1 MSFDL
6 KVSVQQRAEQSPQQ
20 KKLNR
25 LIDKIEQQKISLATW
40 QNVQDEIQQHT
51 RQKLL
56 PIYRE
61 LHDVLF
67 EQLDQLWHVLHK
79 HEFSKADMQQ
89 LDESIAQRAQM
100 LKHSKMLS
108 NEQQQ
113 QVEQIHT
120 FYQQHAQQSLKKN
133 KKVQQLKVDQPENDE
148 QTAAFEDDFE
158 QYAAEQQQAREQAKQ
173 QRQQQKR
180 EQAEQMA
187 AQSLKTVYLK
197 IAAMIHPDREQ
208 DESKKVE
215 KTELFQQASQAYEH
229 QDLFY
234 LLKMQLQLE
243 QNKGV
248 GSKALSAEQVK
259 FYKLAL
265 DAQSQQLESQIDV
278 ILDSFQLAKKVK
290 AEHLHISDVYKAI
303 DADCAE
309 LKQQLKWE
317 KERLKHMKKVSGGR
331 DVVGAWGFIAT
342 SLCTAVLL
350 RGLE

>member
-6 KVSVQQRAEQSPQQ
+6 KVSLKQRAESSSQQ
-20 KKLNR
+20 QKLNR

-40 QNVQDEIQQHT
+40 QNAQAEIQQHT
-51 RQKLL
+51 RLKLM
-56 PIYRE
+56 PSYSE
-61 LHDVLF
+61 LHEILF
-67 EQLDQLWHVLHK
+67 QQLDQLWLLLQQ

-89 LDESIAQRAQM
+89 LDEKIAQLAQI
-100 LKHSKMLS
+100 LKRSKMLKD
-108 NEQQQ
+108 EQLKL
-113 QVEQIHT
+113 VKQIDT
-120 FYQQHAQQSLKKN
+120 FYQQHVQQSVKKN
-133 KKVQQLKVDQPENDE
+133 KKVGSVKFEQDE
-148 QTAAFEDDFE
+148 SSEQSAELEQDDFE

-173 QRQQQKR
+173 LRQQQKR

-208 DESKKVE
+208 DETKKEE
-215 KTELFQQASQAYEH
+215 KTELFQQASQAYEQ

-234 LLKMQLQLE
+234 LLKLQLQLE
-243 QNKGV
+243 ENKGV
-248 GSKALSAEQVK
+248 GVKELSAEQVK

-265 DAQSQQLESQIDV
+265 DAQSQQLESQIEE

-290 AEHLHISDVYKAI
+290 AEHVHISDVYKAI

-317 KERLKHMKKVSGGR
+317 KERLKHMKKLSGVEMLLGH
-331 DVVGAWGFIAT
+331 G
-342 SLCTAVLL
+342 VL
-350 RGLE
+350 

>member
-6 KVSVQQRAEQSPQQ
+6 KVSIQQRAEQSPQQ

-25 LIDKIEQQKISLATW
+25 LIDKIEQQKISLTTW
-40 QNVQDEIQQHT
+40 QNAQAEIQQHT

-56 PIYRE
+56 PVYSE
-61 LHDVLF
+61 LHAVLF
-67 EQLDQLWHVLHK
+67 QQLDQLWQVLHN

-120 FYQQHAQQSLKKN
+120 FYQQHAQQSAKKT
-133 KKVQQLKVDQPENDE
+133 KKVQQLKVDLPESDE
-148 QTAAFEDDFE
+148 QSSSIEDDFE

-173 QRQQQKR
+173 HRQQQKR

-197 IAAMIHPDREQ
+197 IAAMIHPDREK
-208 DESKKVE
+208 DESKKE
-215 KTELFQQASQAYEH
+215 AKTELFQQASQAYEQ

-234 LLKMQLQLE
+234 LLKLQLQLE
-243 QNKGV
+243 QNKGIGV
-248 GSKALSAEQVK
+248 KELSVEQVK
-259 FYKLAL
+259 FYQLAL
-265 DAQSQQLESQIDV
+265 DAQSQQLESQIAE
-278 ILDSFQLAKKVK
+278 ILESFQLAKTVK
-290 AEHLHISDVYKAI
+290 AEHVHISDVYKAI
-303 DADCAE
+303 DSDCAE

-317 KERLKHMKKVSGGR
+317 KERLKHMKKVSG
-331 DVVGAWGFIAT
+331 VEM
-342 SLCTAVLL
+342 LL
-350 RGLE
+350 GHGVF

>member
-6 KVSVQQRAEQSPQQ
+6 KVSLKQRAELSAQQ

-40 QNVQDEIQQHT
+40 RNAQAEIQQHT
-51 RQKLL
+51 RKKLM
-56 PIYRE
+56 PVYSE

-67 EQLDQLWHVLHK
+67 QQLDQLWMLLQQ
-79 HEFSKADMQQ
+79 HEFYKAEMQQ
-89 LDESIAQRAQM
+89 LDEKIAQLAQM
-100 LKHSKMLS
+100 LKRSQMLTA
-108 NEQQQ
+108 
-113 QVEQIHT
+113 EQIKLVKQIDT

-133 KKVQQLKVDQPENDE
+133 KKVQSAKFE
-148 QTAAFEDDFE
+148 QHQSCEQIAELEEDDFE
-158 QYAAEQQQAREQAKQ
+158 HYAAEQQQAREQAKQ

-208 DESKKVE
+208 DESKKEE
-215 KTELFQQASQAYEH
+215 KTELFQQASQAYEQ

-243 QNKGV
+243 QNKSV
-248 GSKALSAEQVK
+248 TSKELSPEQVK

-265 DAQSQQLESQIDV
+265 DAQSQQLESQIEE

-290 AEHLHISDVYKAI
+290 AEHLHMSDVYKAI
-303 DADCAE
+303 DVDCAE

-317 KERLKHMKKVSGGR
+317 KERLNHMKKLSGVELLLGH
-331 DVVGAWGFIAT
+331 G
-342 SLCTAVLL
+342 VL
-350 RGLE
+350 

>member
-6 KVSVQQRAEQSPQQ
+6 KVSLKQRAEPSSQQ

-25 LIDKIEQQKISLATW
+25 LIDQIEQQKISLATW
-40 QNVQDEIQQHT
+40 QNAQAEIQQHT
-51 RQKLL
+51 RQKLM
-56 PIYRE
+56 PVYSE
-61 LHDVLF
+61 LHEILF
-67 EQLDQLWHVLHK
+67 QQLDQLWTLLQQ
-79 HEFSKADMQQ
+79 HEFSKTDMQQ
-89 LDESIAQRAQM
+89 LDQKIAQLAQL
-100 LKHSKMLS
+100 LKRSKMLKD
-108 NEQQQ
+108 EQLKL
-113 QVEQIHT
+113 VKQIDT

-133 KKVQQLKVDQPENDE
+133 KKLQSAKFESDENSEQSSELDQ
-148 QTAAFEDDFE
+148 DDFE

-173 QRQQQKR
+173 LRQQQKR

-208 DESKKVE
+208 DETKKEE
-215 KTELFQQASQAYEH
+215 KTELFQQASQAYEQ

-234 LLKMQLQLE
+234 LLKLQLQLE
-243 QNKGV
+243 QNNKGV
-248 GSKALSAEQVK
+248 GTKELSAEQVK

-265 DAQSQQLESQIDV
+265 DAQSQQLESQIEE

-290 AEHLHISDVYKAI
+290 AEYVYISDVYKAI

-317 KERLKHMKKVSGGR
+317 KERLKHMKKVSGVEMLLGH
-331 DVVGAWGFIAT
+331 G
-342 SLCTAVLL
+342 VL
-350 RGLE
+350 

>member
-6 KVSVQQRAEQSPQQ
+6 KVSLKSRVEPSAQQ

-25 LIDKIEQQKISLATW
+25 LIDQIEQQKISLATW
-40 QNVQDEIQQHT
+40 QNAQAEIQQHT
-51 RQKLL
+51 RQKLM
-56 PIYRE
+56 PVYSE
-61 LHDVLF
+61 LHDILF
-67 EQLDQLWHVLHK
+67 QQLDQLWMLLQQ

-89 LDESIAQRAQM
+89 LDEKIAQLAQM
-100 LKHSKMLS
+100 LKRSKML
-108 NEQQQ
+108 NDEQLTL
-113 QVEQIHT
+113 VKQIDT
-120 FYQQHAQQSLKKN
+120 FYQQHAQQAAKKN
-133 KKVQQLKVDQPENDE
+133 KKVQSAKFE
-148 QTAAFEDDFE
+148 QNESYEQNAELEQDDFE

-173 QRQQQKR
+173 LRQQQKR
-180 EQAEQMA
+180 EQAEQMT

-208 DESKKVE
+208 DETKKKE
-215 KTELFQQASQAYEH
+215 KTELFQQASQAYEQ

-234 LLKMQLQLE
+234 LLKLQLQLE

-248 GSKALSAEQVK
+248 GTKELSAEQVK

-265 DAQSQQLESQIDV
+265 DAQSQQLESQIDE
-278 ILDSFQLAKKVK
+278 ILDSFQLGKKVK

-317 KERLKHMKKVSGGR
+317 KERLKYMKKVSGVEMLLGH
-331 DVVGAWGFIAT
+331 G
-342 SLCTAVLL
+342 VL
-350 RGLE
+350 

>member
-6 KVSVQQRAEQSPQQ
+6 KISLQQRAEPSAQQ

-25 LIDKIEQQKISLATW
+25 LIDKIEQQKISLSMW
-40 QNVQDEIQQHT
+40 QNAQAEIQQHT

-56 PIYRE
+56 PVYSE
-61 LHDVLF
+61 LHEILF
-67 EQLDQLWHVLHK
+67 QQLEQLWNMLHS

-89 LDESIAQRAQM
+89 LDEKISQLAQF
-100 LKHSKMLS
+100 LKRSKMLKD
-108 NEQQQ
+108 EQLKLIQQ
-113 QVEQIHT
+113 IDT
-120 FYQQHAQQSLKKN
+120 FYQQHTHQSSKKN
-133 KKVQQLKVDQPENDE
+133 KKVQSVKFELNENFDQNIELE
-148 QTAAFEDDFE
+148 EDDFE

-173 QRQQQKR
+173 LRQQQKR

-197 IAAMIHPDREQ
+197 IAAMIHPDRER
-208 DESKKVE
+208 DETKKE
-215 KTELFQQASQAYEH
+215 QKTELFQQASQAYEQ

-234 LLKMQLQLE
+234 LLKLQLQLE

-248 GSKALSAEQVK
+248 GVKELSAEQVK

-265 DAQSQQLESQIDV
+265 DAQSQQLESQIEE

-290 AEHLHISDVYKAI
+290 AEHLHMNDVYKAI

-309 LKQQLKWE
+309 SKQQVKWE
-317 KERLKHMKKVSGGR
+317 KERLKHMKKVSGVEMLLEYG
-331 DVVGAWGFIAT
+331 
-342 SLCTAVLL
+342 VL
-350 RGLE
+350 

>member
-6 KVSVQQRAEQSPQQ
+6 KVSIQQRAEQSPQQ

-40 QNVQDEIQQHT
+40 QNAQAEIQQHT

-56 PIYRE
+56 PVYNE
-61 LHDVLF
+61 LHAVLF
-67 EQLDQLWHVLHK
+67 QQLDQLWQVLHN

-89 LDESIAQRAQM
+89 LDESIAQRAQI

-120 FYQQHAQQSLKKN
+120 FYQQHAQQSAKKTQ
-133 KKVQQLKVDQPENDE
+133 KVQQLKVDLPKGDE
-148 QTAAFEDDFE
+148 QSALFEDDFE

-173 QRQQQKR
+173 QRKQQKR

-197 IAAMIHPDREQ
+197 IAAMIHPDREP
-208 DESKKVE
+208 DESKKAE

-234 LLKMQLQLE
+234 LLKLQLQLE
-243 QNKGV
+243 QNKGIGV
-248 GSKALSAEQVK
+248 KELSVEQVK
-259 FYKLAL
+259 FYKLCIFL
-265 DAQSQQLESQIDV
+265 
-278 ILDSFQLAKKVK
+278 
-290 AEHLHISDVYKAI
+290 YKWTLSI
-303 DADCAE
+303 
-309 LKQQLKWE
+309 
-317 KERLKHMKKVSGGR
+317 
-331 DVVGAWGFIAT
+331 T
-342 SLCTAVLL
+342 SK
-350 RGLE
+350 

>member
-6 KVSVQQRAEQSPQQ
+6 KVSLQQRSEQSPQQ

-40 QNVQDEIQQHT
+40 QNAQAEIQQHA

-56 PIYRE
+56 PVYSE
-61 LHDVLF
+61 LHAVLF
-67 EQLDQLWHVLHK
+67 QQLDQLWQVLHN

-89 LDESIAQRAQM
+89 LDEKIAQRAQM

-113 QVEQIHT
+113 QVEQIYT
-120 FYQQHAQQSLKKN
+120 FYQQHAQQSVKKT
-133 KKVQQLKVDQPENDE
+133 KKVQQLKVDQPQSNEQDE
-148 QTAAFEDDFE
+148 LFEDDFE
-158 QYAAEQQQAREQAKQ
+158 KYTAEQQQAREQAKQ
-173 QRQQQKR
+173 HRQQQKR

-197 IAAMIHPDREQ
+197 IAALIHPDREQ
-208 DESKKVE
+208 DESKKAE
-215 KTELFQQASQAYEH
+215 KTELFQQASQAYEQ

-234 LLKMQLQLE
+234 LLKLQLQLE

-248 GSKALSAEQVK
+248 GAKELSAEQVK
-259 FYKLAL
+259 FYKLTL
-265 DAQSQQLESQIDV
+265 DAQSQQLESQISE

-290 AEHLHISDVYKAI
+290 AEHVHMSDVYKAI

-317 KERLKHMKKVSGGR
+317 KERLKHMKKVSG
-331 DVVGAWGFIAT
+331 VEM
-342 SLCTAVLL
+342 LL
-350 RGLE
+350 GHEAL

>member
-6 KVSVQQRAEQSPQQ
+6 KVSLKQRAEPSAQQ

-25 LIDKIEQQKISLATW
+25 LIDKIEQQKISLSMW
-40 QNVQDEIQQHT
+40 QNAQAEIQQHT

-56 PIYRE
+56 PVYSE
-61 LHDVLF
+61 LHAVLF
-67 EQLDQLWHVLHK
+67 QQLDQLWQVLHN

-89 LDESIAQRAQM
+89 LDEKIAQLAHM
-100 LKHSKMLS
+100 LKRSKMLKD
-108 NEQQQ
+108 EQLKL
-113 QVEQIHT
+113 VKQIDT
-120 FYQQHAQQSLKKN
+120 FYQQHAQQSSKKN
-133 KKVQQLKVDQPENDE
+133 KKVQSVKFELNENFDQNIELE
-148 QTAAFEDDFE
+148 EDGFE

-173 QRQQQKR
+173 LRQQQKR

-197 IAAMIHPDREQ
+197 IAAMIHPDRER
-208 DESKKVE
+208 DETKKEE
-215 KTELFQQASQAYEH
+215 KTELFQQASQAYEQ

-234 LLKMQLQLE
+234 LLKFQLQLE

-248 GSKALSAEQVK
+248 GVKELSAEQVK

-265 DAQSQQLESQIDV
+265 DAQSQQLESQIDE

-290 AEHLHISDVYKAI
+290 AEHVNIGDVYKAI
-303 DADCAE
+303 DSDCAE

-317 KERLKHMKKVSGGR
+317 KERLKHMKKVSG
-331 DVVGAWGFIAT
+331 VEM
-342 SLCTAVLL
+342 LL
-350 RGLE
+350 RYGAL

>member
-6 KVSVQQRAEQSPQQ
+6 KVSLQQGAEPSAQQ

-40 QNVQDEIQQHT
+40 RNAQTEIQQHT
-51 RQKLL
+51 RQKLM
-56 PIYRE
+56 PVYHE
-61 LHDVLF
+61 LHEVLF
-67 EQLDQLWHVLHK
+67 QQLDQLWNLLHS
-79 HEFSKADMQQ
+79 HEFSKVDVQQ
-89 LDESIAQRAQM
+89 LDEKISQLAHMLKRSQM
-100 LKHSKMLS
+100 LKD
-108 NEQQQ
+108 EQLKLVQQ
-113 QVEQIHT
+113 IDS
-120 FYQQHAQQSLKKN
+120 FYQQHAQQSIKKT
-133 KKVQQLKVDQPENDE
+133 KKVQSAKFEQNESFEQSAELEDE
-148 QTAAFEDDFE
+148 FE

-173 QRQQQKR
+173 LRQQQKR

-208 DESKKVE
+208 DETKKEE
-215 KTELFQQASQAYEH
+215 KTELFQQASQAYEQ

-234 LLKMQLQLE
+234 LLKLQLQLE
-243 QNKGV
+243 QNKGL
-248 GSKALSAEQVK
+248 GAKELSAEQLK

-265 DAQSQQLESQIDV
+265 DAQSQQLESQISE

-290 AEHLHISDVYKAI
+290 AEHVHMSDVYKAI

-317 KERLKHMKKVSGGR
+317 KERLKHMKKVSGVEMLLGC
-331 DVVGAWGFIAT
+331 G
-342 SLCTAVLL
+342 VL
-350 RGLE
+350 

>member
-6 KVSVQQRAEQSPQQ
+6 KVSLKQRAEPSSQQ

-25 LIDKIEQQKISLATW
+25 LIDQIEQQKISLATW
-40 QNVQDEIQQHT
+40 QNAQAEIQQHT
-51 RQKLL
+51 RQKLM
-56 PIYRE
+56 PVYSE
-61 LHDVLF
+61 LHEILF
-67 EQLDQLWHVLHK
+67 QQLDQLWALLQQ
-79 HEFSKADMQQ
+79 HEFSKTDMQQ
-89 LDESIAQRAQM
+89 LDEKIAQLAQM
-100 LKHSKMLS
+100 LKRSKMLS
-108 NEQQQ
+108 DEQLKL
-113 QVEQIHT
+113 VKQIDT
-120 FYQQHAQQSLKKN
+120 FYQQHSQQLAKKT
-133 KKVQQLKVDQPENDE
+133 KKVQPIRLEQDENSEQSMTPEE
-148 QTAAFEDDFE
+148 EDDFE

-173 QRQQQKR
+173 LRQQQKR

-208 DESKKVE
+208 DETKKEE
-215 KTELFQQASQAYEH
+215 KTELFQQASQAYEQ

-234 LLKMQLQLE
+234 LLKLQLQLE

-248 GSKALSAEQVK
+248 GAKALSAEQVK

-265 DAQSQQLESQIDV
+265 DAQSQQLESQIDE

-290 AEHLHISDVYKAI
+290 AEHVHIGDVYKAI

-317 KERLKHMKKVSGGR
+317 KERLKHMKKVSG
-331 DVVGAWGFIAT
+331 VGMLLGHG
-342 SLCTAVLL
+342 VL
-350 RGLE
+350 

>member
-6 KVSVQQRAEQSPQQ
+6 KVSLQQRSEPSAQQ

-25 LIDKIEQQKISLATW
+25 LIDKIEQQKISLSTW
-40 QNVQDEIQQHT
+40 QNAQAEIQQHI
-51 RQKLL
+51 RQKLM
-56 PIYRE
+56 PVYGD
-61 LHDVLF
+61 LHEVLF
-67 EQLDQLWHVLHK
+67 QQLDQLWNMLHS

-89 LDESIAQRAQM
+89 IDEKIARLAQM
-100 LKHSKMLS
+100 LKRSKMLS
-108 NEQQQ
+108 TEQLEL
-113 QVEQIHT
+113 VKQIDT
-120 FYQQHAQQSLKKN
+120 FYQQHAGESVKKN
-133 KKVQQLKVDQPENDE
+133 KKVQPIKPEYDE
-148 QTAAFEDDFE
+148 SAELEEDFE

-208 DESKKVE
+208 DETKKLE
-215 KTELFQQASQAYEH
+215 KTELFQQASQAYEK

-234 LLKMQLQLE
+234 LLKLQLQLE
-243 QNKGV
+243 QNKGL
-248 GSKALSAEQVK
+248 GAKELSAEQLR

-265 DAQSQQLESQIDV
+265 DSQSQQLKSQIAE
-278 ILDSFQLAKKVK
+278 ILDSFQLAKNVK
-290 AEHLHISDVYKAI
+290 AENVHIGDVYKAI

-317 KERLKHMKKVSGGR
+317 KGRLKYMKKVSGVEMLLGH
-331 DVVGAWGFIAT
+331 G
-342 SLCTAVLL
+342 VL
-350 RGLE
+350 